1 MDIKLRNFGK
11 IKEAD
16 IQLSGLTLIAGPNDS
31 GKSTVGKALFAI
43 IKSIANYPDY
53 FNQVNSEKLYR
64 EYLKPLRLELREI
77 DRLIMLSSRRK
88 GNVATLFD
96 EPDIDK
102 NKLQGLLE
110 NIRRIF
116 SRSMM
121 RITDE
126 QKVKLLTNIY
136 NNVDFFRNKETVE
149 ELIKN
154 AISFLNKGNDA
165 KGKIQ
170 LIASRIFQDVFE
182 GSLNNSVH
190 KKDVSFI
197 NFESDGSIILSLSSK
212 DDTLNCNEFNEVL
225 HTFSDATLIDNPF
238 LLENDYNNYNDYKE
252 FYTLEFDTITGIKR
266 LDTTTD
272 LVEKERLAAKKLNKD
287 SYYEDLL
294 EEFKKV
300 FSKAQFKYSTSDNR
314 LKYKVNKTSKE
325 LEISN
330 IASGCKS
337 FGLLY
342 ILLKTG
348 VITKDSLIVFDEPEN
363 HLHPEWQIKF
373 AEIICKMVKNGF
385 YVLLTSHSP
394 YMIQALKTYSEKE
407 GIFDNKVNFYFASPD
422 VKTENY
428 SIIENVRDSNGN
440 FDDSKIFKSLYA
452 PIEELNS
459 IYAEIYKKSTG
470 GL

>member
-1 MDIKLRNFGK
+1 MDIKLKNFGK

-88 GNVATLFD
+88 SNGTTLFD
-96 EPDIDK
+96 ELDIDK
-102 NKLQGLLE
+102 NKIQTLLE
-110 NIRRIF
+110 NIRKIF

-121 RITDE
+121 KITDE
-126 QKVKLLTNIY
+126 QKVRLLTNLY

-170 LIASRIFQDVFE
+170 LIANRIFQDVFE
-182 GSLNNSVH
+182 GNINNSVH
-190 KKDVSFI
+190 KKDISFI
-197 NFESDGSIILSLSSK
+197 NFESDGNVILSLSSE
-212 DDTLNCNEFNEVL
+212 DDTLNCCEFNEVL

-252 FYTLEFDTITGIKR
+252 FYTLEFDAIAGIKR
-266 LDTTTD
+266 LDITTD
-272 LVEKERLAAKKLNKD
+272 LVEKERLAVKKLNKD
-287 SYYEDLL
+287 CYYEDLL
-294 EEFKKV
+294 AEFKKV

-363 HLHPEWQIKF
+363 HLHPEWQIKY

-394 YMIQALKTYSEKE
+394 YMIQALRTYSEKE
-407 GIFDNKVNFYFASPD
+407 GIFDNKVNFYFAVSD
-422 VKTENY
+422 AKTENY

-452 PIEELNS
+452 PIEELNN
-459 IYAEIYKKSTG
+459 IYAEIYKKSTDG
-470 GL
+470 F